1 MTYSRIWVG
10 RIFSVLL
17 LSGVACS
24 TPPQKPIDAPEKE
37 FQENPEKLDAG
48 FKADLREYE
57 YPFDLS
63 EFVVQSQGQ
72 TLRMNYMHIRPT
84 EKDRGTI
91 VLLHGKN
98 FSGAYF
104 RSLAVLLWKRGY
116 RIVIPDQIGFGKSS
130 KPESYQFS
138 LHEMARQT
146 KLLIDHL
153 ELKKVHL
160 VGHSMGGML
169 ATRFALMYPG
179 SVQRMTLVN
188 PIGLEDVRAVV
199 PYRTVDE
206 LAAEEAAATPEKI
219 RKYQTENYYGG
230 QWKPAYEEWIQIPV
244 GWINGPD
251 IVRMSRIAAY
261 TTDMIYTQPVVYEL
275 PNLKVPTIFLIG
287 TRDRTAVGKAWV
299 KPEVA
304 AKLGDYRKLG
314 REAVKKVRGAKLVE
328 LDGLGHV
335 PFIESLPK
343 FWDAFSRTLN

>member
-1 MTYSRIWVG
+1 MTFSRAWT
-10 RIFSVLL
+10 RIALLVLIA
-17 LSGVACS
+17 SAVACS
-24 TPPQKPIDAPEKE
+24 TPPQKPVDAPEKE
-37 FQENPEKLDAG
+37 FKENPEKLDQG
-48 FKADLREYE
+48 FKADLREVE

-84 EKDRGTI
+84 DKERGTI

-104 RSLAVLLWKRGY
+104 RSLTVLLWKRGY
-116 RIVIPDQIGFGKSS
+116 RIIIPDQIGFGKSS
-130 KPESYQFS
+130 KPEGYQFS
-138 LHEMARQT
+138 FHEMARQT

-153 ELKKVHL
+153 DLKKVHL

-169 ATRFALMYPG
+169 ATRFALMYPET
-179 SVQRMTLVN
+179 VARLTLVN
-188 PIGLEDVRAVV
+188 PIGLEDVKTSV
-199 PYRTVDE
+199 PYRTIDE
-206 LAAEEAAATPEKI
+206 LSAEEAASTPEKI

-230 QWKPAYEEWIQIPV
+230 QWKPAYEEWIQIPI

-251 IVRMSRIAAY
+251 IIRMSRIAAQ
-261 TTDMIYTQPVVYEL
+261 TTEMIYTQPVVYEFAE
-275 PNLKVPTIFLIG
+275 LKVPTTLVIG
-287 TRDRTAVGKAWV
+287 TRDRTAVGKAWT

-314 REAVKKVRGAKLVE
+314 RETVKKVRGAKLVE
-328 LDGLGHV
+328 IDGVGHV